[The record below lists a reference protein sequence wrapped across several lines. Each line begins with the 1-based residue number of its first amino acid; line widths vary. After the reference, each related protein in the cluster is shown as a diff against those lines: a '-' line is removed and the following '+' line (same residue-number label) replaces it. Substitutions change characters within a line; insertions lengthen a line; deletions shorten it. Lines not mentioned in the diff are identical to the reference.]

1 VSNQNL
7 WIPGAIPFFL
17 FGLLY
22 YLISPILVFPLLSR
36 DNEVL
41 SFATG
46 YLVDSYFDSSY
57 ALDVLF
63 IFLSF
68 FLGYS
73 ATKSATSRTLST
85 LDYCSSQA
93 KSPLYFALALL
104 TLIIYFLLVAVQ
116 TGVGFFT
123 GYSDY
128 DVYVLGAFST
138 IVFLSVWF
146 VNFFSAKHIRY
157 LFLTYFIL
165 CSVLLLGWGS
175 RMFFVLSFTALSL
188 GFISHH
194 RRLLKSVLF
203 YVSASIS
210 GIFIVFVGV
219 LREGGTELNSDK
231 FLGILFAEPLFSA
244 VSGFLFLE
252 NSGGRPTYN
261 IPHGL
266 YASVIHFVPS
276 FLFPGKT
283 QLIDDILFN
292 ENVMSPFGGT
302 ALIVNLYS
310 NFGMLYPIFV
320 AAIGSYYGFLFV
332 KSQDS
337 IFYRSVYFSALP
349 VLLFLFYRD
358 GMTTV
363 LKVLFFNGLI
373 VPYIVAKSLNLYS
386 TLSTPDGFRKT
397 G

>member
-1 VSNQNL
+1 MSNENL

-17 FGLLY
+17 FGFFY
-22 YLISPILVFPLLSR
+22 YLISPVFVFPLLSR
-36 DNEVL
+36 ENDIL
-41 SFATG
+41 FFATG
-46 YLVDSYFDSSY
+46 YLVDSYFDSAY

-68 FLGYS
+68 YFGYS

-85 LDYCSSQA
+85 LDYCSFQE
-93 KSPLYFALALL
+93 KSPLFFALALL
-104 TLIIYFLLVAVQ
+104 TLIVYFLLVAVQ
-116 TGVGFFT
+116 TGPGLFT
-123 GYSDY
+123 GYSGY

-138 IVFLSVWF
+138 IVFLSAWF
-146 VNFFSAKHIRY
+146 VNFFSEKHIRY
-157 LFLTYFIL
+157 LFIIYFIF

-175 RMFFVLSFTALSL
+175 RMFFVLSFTALLL

-194 RRLLKSVLF
+194 KKILKSVLF

-210 GIFIVFVGV
+210 AIFIVFVGV
-219 LREGGTELNSDK
+219 LREGGTDFNSNTL
-231 FLGILFAEPLFSA
+231 LGILFAEPLFSA
-244 VSGFLFLE
+244 ASGFLFLE
-252 NSGGRPTYN
+252 NSGGRPAYN
-261 IPHGL
+261 IPHEL
-266 YASVIHFVPS
+266 YATVIHFVPS
-276 FLFPGKT
+276 FLFPGKI
-283 QLIDDILFN
+283 QLISDLTFN
-292 ENVMSPFGGT
+292 ENISSPFGGT

-337 IFYRSVYFSALP
+337 IFYRSIYFSALP

-358 GMTTV
+358 GITTV

-373 VPYIVAKSLNLYS
+373 VPYFVAKSLTFYS
-386 TLSTPDGFRKT
+386 TLSSSDGFR
-397 G
+397 